1 MQDSSYNILFYLAN
15 LALATQTVYKMLM
28 KTFAFKFPAFVL
40 LFLWTFPL
48 MGDSAFAHRVSVFA
62 WVEEDTIHVESKF
75 SGGKKVNGGKVVVM
89 DPQGVELLSGL
100 TNDHGEFSF
109 KIPQQT
115 DLRVIIMAGQGHRGE
130 WTVRKNELQG
140 ATSETGP
147 QRAVSDE
154 TASSQAPVAEN
165 ASAVSQTLSSGT
177 PIKPEELEV
186 IVESVLDRKLQPL
199 TRMLADMQ
207 QEGPGVSDIFAGIGY
222 ILGLV
227 GIAAYVQNRKKKA

>member
-165 ASAVSQTLSSGT
+165 TSAVSQTLSSGT